1 MKGKNLLGRVSR
13 GLLKRGVVFTSMTR
27 HIKSVVTLSTFFL
40 FKIFFTGSN
49 VTSKKTNKYKNW
61 IIL

>member
-1 MKGKNLLGRVSR
+1 MKGKNPLGRVSR
-13 GLLKRGVVFTSMTR
+13 GLLKRGVAFTSMTR

-40 FKIFFTGSN
+40 VKNN
-49 VTSKKTNKYKNW
+49 VTSKKTYKYKNW

>member
-27 HIKSVVTLSTFFL
+27 HVKSVVTLSTFFYL
-40 FKIFFTGSN
+40 KFFLQAVMSHQRKQINIKTG
-49 VTSKKTNKYKNW
+49 
-61 IIL
+61 